1 MGLFCMP
8 LDPKLRETVLQNS
21 KLKEK
26 YLFVSAY
33 RSILYSALCAIG
45 LGFVFLLLTS
55 FMPGFMAYVAIVAGG
70 IGCIGIGIL
79 LFVVNSE

>member
-8 LDPKLRETVLQNS
+8 TDEKIKEMVLKNS

-33 RSILYSALCAIG
+33 RSIAYSAGCAIG
-45 LGFVFLLLTS
+45 LGFLYLLLMT
-55 FMPGFMAYVAIVAGG
+55 FIPEIMTYAAIVLGG
-70 IGCIGIGIL
+70 LGCIGIGIL
-79 LFVVNSE
+79 LFVVDS